1 MMILGVGLLGFGL
14 ALGCVYVAAR
24 EVRAA
29 FRRPR
34 TAAPVLSLHQKAAA
48 DRADEAIG
56 AFFFAHALVR
66 SAEQTGDAVEREQKL
81 AAASR
86 ILDHSQHEFEV
97 CAALLQEDDA

>member
-1 MMILGVGLLGFGL
+1 MMILGVGWLGFGL
-14 ALGCVYVAAR
+14 ALGAVYVAAR

-34 TAAPVLSLHQKAAA
+34 EVPPVLSLHQRAANA
-48 DRADEAIG
+48 RFDEG
-56 AFFFAHALVR
+56 AHAFLFAQALIH
-66 SAEQTGDAVEREQKL
+66 SAERAGDDVEREQKL

-86 ILDHSQHEFEV
+86 VLDHSQHEFEV